1 MTDRDDRR
9 DATADDTDTDDPR
22 ENTMDDT
29 DADTDTDDARTARR
43 ETPPARS
50 QGTAPQGGARNATQG
65 SRGHRPVGSSNG
77 PGGLLDRDPRE
88 LIYWAGLL
96 TCGLLALVAL
106 VTLYTSVLDVIRTW
120 VDPEYRSLFR
130 SAFSLVVLVAAV
142 LGVSLTVRELSE

>member
-1 MTDRDDRR
+1 MSD
-9 DATADDTDTDDPR
+9 DDPR
-22 ENTMDDT
+22 DTTMDDS
-29 DADTDTDDARTARR
+29 DTDTDDARTARR
-43 ETPPARS
+43 ETAQQPGGSGPP
-50 QGTAPQGGARNATQG
+50 QGTPRGASRSGGRQPPSQRGGAGAM
-65 SRGHRPVGSSNG
+65 
-77 PGGLLDRDPRE
+77 LDRDPRE

-130 SAFSLVVLVAAV
+130 SAFSLVVLVVAV